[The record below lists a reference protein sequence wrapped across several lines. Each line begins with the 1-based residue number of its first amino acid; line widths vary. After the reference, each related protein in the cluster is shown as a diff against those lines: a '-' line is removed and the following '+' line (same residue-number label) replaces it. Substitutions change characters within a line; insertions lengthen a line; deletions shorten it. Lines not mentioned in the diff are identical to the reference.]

1 MVSHIAIAAG
11 AEGFEPKKKS
21 RLIDEIAENSQP
33 ESEPEQV
40 PNNYGGDTRRF
51 RASVAPQ
58 SPRGPPADD
67 LEERIGP
74 KLVFSIAELAELAD
88 RSPAT
93 IFRLLRLGLLP
104 CIRIGGYRRFTRAT
118 VLDFLRHGTSDQL
131 RRSA

>member
-1 MVSHIAIAAG
+1 MVSHIAIAA
-11 AEGFEPKKKS
+11 AEGFKPKTKP
-21 RLIDEIAENSQP
+21 RRIDEIAQNSQP
-33 ESEPEQV
+33 KSESEQV

-51 RASVAPQ
+51 RASIAPQ
-58 SPRGPPADD
+58 SPRGPPDDD

-88 RSPAT
+88 RSQAT

-104 CIRIGGYRRFTRAT
+104 SIRIGGYRRFTRAT
-118 VLDFLRHGTSDQL
+118 VLDFLRYGTSDQL